1 MYDSTAQCHSKETEQ
16 MCCCMVSVEETGE
29 IYMHTCLSH
38 LVRSLQKHSKYCINT
53 VIDEVLQHAYGL
65 LFTQLQVELVT
76 HLKEEGK
83 SVQGR
88 LIAVHACHYQFI
100 TTHDYMIVRWYCKL
114 VRLQNITAPSPNP
127 CLCSNTEFQP
137 CELQNRSGRQRSVTN
152 SVACWSSPLHLV
164 TNFHGG
170 SGKLYNTNQAHL

>member
-1 MYDSTAQCHSKETEQ
+1 MHCVYDSTAQCHSEETEQ
-16 MCCCMVSVEETGE
+16 MCCCMVSVKETGE
-29 IYMHTCLSH
+29 KYIHTCLSH

-100 TTHDYMIVRWYCKL
+100 TTHDYMIVRWCCKL
-114 VRLQNITAPSPNP
+114 VRLQNITTQEESDRRKRTINRAPN
-127 CLCSNTEFQP
+127 L
-137 CELQNRSGRQRSVTN
+137 
-152 SVACWSSPLHLV
+152 
-164 TNFHGG
+164 
-170 SGKLYNTNQAHL
+170 